1 VKRET
6 ASGHRAPLWKK
17 LLLLA
22 VSTLLGLV
30 LAEVTLRVFFWSKG
44 IGRADVR
51 EILQR
56 SKTAELPVL
65 DGGAGLFGLV
75 QPSSYPEIVYEL
87 KPHLKGMF
95 QDAVIA
101 TNRFG
106 LRGPEISQ
114 EKPQRTFRIVGLGD
128 SHMFGWGVGQ
138 EELYLALLQRQL
150 NENAESGWRFEVL
163 NFGTPGY
170 NTVMEVATFEHRALA
185 FDPDL
190 VVLHFVGNDLFAPHF
205 LLPPRDLDP
214 SHWFLI
220 ELLRGLFG
228 PGEQQDELVDFEA
241 HTGPEAEGSA
251 RERRLKYDEMKGRG
265 PFRRALQHLA
275 ELSRPRRIPVLFFEL
290 GEGSRLR
297 RMARDAAR
305 EVGFRFF
312 NPALTFSA
320 MLAEMKEAP
329 EKENFER
336 LFVLGTHP
344 SVLGHQAYA
353 RALFCELQ
361 RMRIPHLN
369 ANPEACISLAE
380 SATQRTSDQGPV
392 RE

>member
-1 VKRET
+1 M
-6 ASGHRAPLWKK
+6 WKK
-17 LLLLA
+17 LLLLG

-65 DGGAGLFGLV
+65 DGGSGLFGLV
-75 QPSSYPEIVYEL
+75 QPSSHPEIVYEL
-87 KPHLKGMF
+87 KPHLKGIF
-95 QDAVIA
+95 QDAMIE

-106 LRGPEISQ
+106 LRGPEIGQ

-138 EELYLALLQRQL
+138 EELYLALLQRRL

-170 NTVMEVATFEHRALA
+170 NTVMEVATFAHRALP

-190 VVLHFVGNDLFAPHF
+190 VFLHFVGNDLFAPHF

-220 ELLRGLFG
+220 ELLRGLLG
-228 PGEQQDELVDFEA
+228 RGEQPDELADFEEPTDPGA
-241 HTGPEAEGSA
+241 AGSA

-265 PFRRALQHLA
+265 PFRRALKQLA
-275 ELSRPRRIPVLFFEL
+275 ELTRSRRIPVLFFEL

-305 EVGFRFF
+305 EAGFRFF
-312 NPALTFSA
+312 NPAPTFSE
-320 MLAEMKEAP
+320 MLAERKEAP
-329 EKENFER
+329 GKENFER

-361 RMRIPHLN
+361 RMEIPHLI
-369 ANPEACISLAE
+369 ANPGACTPSTE
-380 SATQRTSDQGPV
+380 SSTPGSS
-392 RE
+392 